1 MRSDFDTA
9 ADALLRSLDV
19 IPATGTRSDERRREA
34 LRLAAELVRRD
45 QSIEA
50 ALALLESPWA
60 D

>member
-1 MRSDFDTA
+1 MTDYDLA

-19 IPATGTRSDERRREA
+19 IPETGTRGDTRRREA
-34 LRLAAELVRRD
+34 LRLAAEMVRRD